1 MNNQTQ
7 KVSSNKKGK
16 TSLNNKEQKKG
27 TDKKQRRSMSSSR
40 SNGDSKEKDLTE
52 TTQDENDMPYDSN
65 EQMTIETKRVK
76 ETKIIPKKD

>member
-1 MNNQTQ
+1 
-7 KVSSNKKGK
+7 
-16 TSLNNKEQKKG
+16 
-27 TDKKQRRSMSSSR
+27 MSSSR

-76 ETKIIPKKD
+76 EMKIIPKKDLGYLNNGFSLRKYNF